1 MPPPLPPGSDSPR
14 AHRPRR
20 RSEHVHRMPQMHR
33 PLPRRRA
40 HDGPRVT
47 YDTDVLVIGAGPAGA
62 VAAWEAK
69 RAAPELRVVLLE
81 RDARV
86 GTPVRCA
93 EGVGDAGLREFADP
107 DGAPWVSRKI
117 TRVVFVAPDE
127 TEVKVAERDVGWIL
141 DRTRFDAFLA
151 ERAVALGAELRV
163 STEAAGMTCEP
174 DGRWRVQLRGAGGV
188 ATCRARVVI
197 GTDGVEAMV
206 GRWAGLETR
215 VPARDMESCAQYVVR
230 GIDFDPDAIYLQFGH
245 DIAPGGYAWVF
256 PKGVGIANVGLG
268 LVALKSDGRNAR
280 EYLDAWLARRYP
292 RGACAGYTV
301 GGVIVH
307 TTVTQTYTDGVLVA
321 GDAAH
326 MINPLSGGGIVNAM
340 KAGRLAG
347 RVAAAAIRAG
357 DTSARRLSAYH
368 ARWMELLGDDH
379 LKYYR
384 LKRALEE
391 LDDQFFNSLARTV
404 NAIPPEKRTL
414 GRIFA
419 HALVR
424 HPQLIPVAARFFI

>member
-1 MPPPLPPGSDSPR
+1 
-14 AHRPRR
+14 
-20 RSEHVHRMPQMHR
+20 MHR

-47 YDTDVLVIGAGPAGA
+47 HDTDVLVIGAGPAGA
-62 VAAWEAK
+62 VAAWGAK
-69 RAAPELRVVLLE
+69 RAAPELGVVLLE

-93 EGVGDAGLREFADP
+93 EGVGDGGLREFADP
-107 DGAPWVSRKI
+107 DGAAWVARKI
-117 TRVVFVAPDE
+117 TRVVFVAPDD

-141 DRTRFDAFLA
+141 DRTRFDAYLA
-151 ERAVALGAELRV
+151 QRAVALGAELLV
-163 STEAAGMTCEP
+163 STEASAMTCEP
-174 DGRWRVQLRGAGGV
+174 DGRWCVRLRGAEGE

-206 GRWAGLETR
+206 GRWAGLDTR
-215 VPARDMESCAQYVVR
+215 VPARDMESCAQYVVQ
-230 GIDFDPDAIYLQFGH
+230 GIDFDPDAIYLQFG
-245 DIAPGGYAWVF
+245 DAVAPGGYAWIF

-280 EYLDAWLARRYP
+280 QYLDAWVGRRYP
-292 RGACAGYTV
+292 HGARTGYTV

-307 TTVTQTYTDGVLVA
+307 TTVPQTYADGVLLA

-347 RVAAAAIRAG
+347 CTAAAAIRAG
-357 DTSARRLSAYH
+357 DTSARRLAVYH
-368 ARWMELLGDDH
+368 HAWMELLGQDH

-384 LKRALEE
+384 IKQALEV
-391 LDDQFFNSLARTV
+391 LDDAFFNGLARTV
-404 NAIPPEKRTL
+404 NAIPQAQRTL